1 MSVAKVFLEYLRGLD
16 EAKRM
21 LRAGNVVL
29 PFVVFAALQ
38 CLVLLAL
45 ASFPLRPF
53 SAFMVPV
60 VQWLGGPHA
69 VHYPSHYLLLP
80 EMYHRV
86 YLPLTATVGFALFGW
101 AVFMM
106 ADHFAREGAR
116 VPSAPSLARSLPAMV
131 VVGVVYVT
139 AATAVP
145 ALFTWLSGRV
155 GNDKLAGLFTLAGA
169 LGSVAIQALL
179 VYALLFIRTAG
190 SGPLGALRRSAAC
203 GRSRFAVT
211 VLILLTVVL
220 AHLPID
226 SLLGQPD
233 KVVLKFKPELV
244 LYLLAA
250 GVVVELITSYV
261 LFAATTSLVLSRRED
276 PF

>member
-1 MSVAKVFLEYLRGLD
+1 MSAAKVFLEYLRGLD

-29 PFVVFAALQ
+29 PFVVFAAVQ

-45 ASFPLRPF
+45 ASFPFRPF

-60 VQWLGGPHA
+60 VEWLGGPNA
-69 VHYPSHYLLLP
+69 LHYPSHYLLLP

-86 YLPLTATVGFALFGW
+86 YLPLVATVGFALFGW

-106 ADHFAREGAR
+106 GDRFAREGAR
-116 VPSAPSLARSLPAMV
+116 VPTAPPLARSLPAMV
-131 VVGVVYVT
+131 VVGVVYVA

-145 ALFTWLSGRV
+145 ALFTWLG
-155 GNDKLAGLFTLAGA
+155 GLVSSDPIARLVNLAGA
-169 LGSVAIQALL
+169 LGSVAVQALM

-190 SGPLGALRRSAAC
+190 SGPVDALRRSAAC
-203 GRSRFAVT
+203 ARPRFAVT
-211 VLILLTVVL
+211 ALLLLTVVL

-226 SLLGQPD
+226 SLLAQPD

-250 GVVVELITSYV
+250 GVVVELITSYI

-276 PF
+276 AF